1 MIHID
6 LLHELAKHRH
16 QELRL
21 LAAKQHQPPSR
32 ASPGKTLHQPFT
44 RFTILYDSSANTRRH
59 TRQPLPAVKALPDA
73 SLMKGNCA

>member
-6 LLHELAKHRH
+6 LLHELAKQRH

-32 ASPGKTLHQPFT
+32 ASPVKTLHQPSLAS
-44 RFTILYDSSANTRRH
+44 RSSMTL
-59 TRQPLPAVKALPDA
+59 QPKHLGTSVNPFQLSKHYRTPP
-73 SLMKGNCA
+73 S